1 MDKDLDYHQ
10 ESDIDKLKNREDIH
24 FEHQGEGESHC
35 EEKSRG
41 QCEKNKFEKKNEMKI
56 GGGCPTQGGGQCK
69 DAKRCDKME
78 DEPMDKR
85 RESDIRNKEM

>member
-24 FEHQGEGESHC
+24 FEHQGDHC
-35 EEKSRG
+35 EGKSRS
-41 QCEKNKFEKKNEMKI
+41 QCDKKNIEKKNEMKI
-56 GGGCPTQGGGQCK
+56 GGGCPVQGGQCK

-78 DEPMDKR
+78 DDPMDRR
-85 RESDIRNKEM
+85 RESDVRNKEM